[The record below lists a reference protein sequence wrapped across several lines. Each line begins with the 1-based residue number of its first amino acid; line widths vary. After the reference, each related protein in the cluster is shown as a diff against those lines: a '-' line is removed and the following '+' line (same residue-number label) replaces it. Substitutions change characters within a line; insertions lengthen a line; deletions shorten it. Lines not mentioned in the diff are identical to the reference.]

1 MLYTQYILYLL
12 HLRASRPVKEVSHSL
27 IVQVVYAF
35 PRKVKRRRMY
45 VRVVFYSWSNLLLL
59 LAKDDKRERSEEER
73 EVEKNQKELRER
85 EGRKRKDGIEVRKA

>member
-1 MLYTQYILYLL
+1 
-12 HLRASRPVKEVSHSL
+12 
-27 IVQVVYAF
+27 
-35 PRKVKRRRMY
+35 MY